1 MTKIK
6 NTMRELYEQVRAY
19 DDLLDIPQSVK
30 YSKHHHTRQGIE
42 NLIKEV
48 EEFNGLPV
56 SKDSIKDCKRLFNNA
71 MRIIAELLEKQTE
84 LNYNHKLELKKAR
97 YLIDRLKQYIDD
109 KEDLDKELPSDDE
122 EESSDKEK
130 DLLKGLLPKE
140 RQLMKGIK

>member
-19 DDLLDIPQSVK
+19 DDLLDVPQSVK

-56 SKDSIKDCKRLFNNA
+56 TKDSITDCKRLFNNA
-71 MRIIAELLEKQTE
+71 MRLIAELLEKQTE

-130 DLLKGLLPKE
+130 DLLKGLSPKE

>member
-130 DLLKGLLPKE
+130 DLLKGLSPKE